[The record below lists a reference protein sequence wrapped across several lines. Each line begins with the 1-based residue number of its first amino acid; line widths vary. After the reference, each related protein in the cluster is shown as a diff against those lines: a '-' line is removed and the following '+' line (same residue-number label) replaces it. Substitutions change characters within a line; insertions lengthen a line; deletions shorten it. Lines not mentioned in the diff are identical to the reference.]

1 MDESMGK
8 LRALTQAAGLDFPA
22 DPVPMVNT
30 SSEFRDNLSWIDPAD
45 EVGSLLLRSVE
56 QDRQLYD
63 WAVARFDEADQS
75 PRNRLELSVGRA

>member
-1 MDESMGK
+1 
-8 LRALTQAAGLDFPA
+8 
-22 DPVPMVNT
+22 MVNT

-63 WAVARFDEADQS
+63 WAVARLDQS
-75 PRNRLELSVGRA
+75 PKNRLELSVGFA